1 MPIWKLGIIPRF
13 YVFDSL
19 RNEVFVNSLRQK
31 GYHSEISADPVQLW
45 IGTFVETSINPKISI
60 EKVTKDNYQD
70 AMFVECS
77 IDEFGGREVR
87 ERALELEF
95 QHPSYKHFLLRY
107 NGKPAGIACI
117 FQDGHN
123 ARVESVGTLR
133 EYRGR
138 GFVKSLL

>member
-1 MPIWKLGIIPRF
+1 
-13 YVFDSL
+13 
-19 RNEVFVNSLRQK
+19 
-31 GYHSEISADPVQLW
+31 
-45 IGTFVETSINPKISI
+45 
-60 EKVTKDNYQD
+60 
-70 AMFVECS
+70 MFVECS

-117 FQDGHN
+117 FQYGHN

-138 GFVKSLL
+138 GFVKSLLLRIQEEAQDAGYNSLWVFPMNQGVERIY